1 MSTTTDLIDGQIAAY
16 RARNLDELLTYY
28 SADVVIRDADGNVL
42 LEREQAM
49 REFYGPLLRDGLK
62 PQVL

>member
-1 MSTTTDLIDGQIAAY
+1 MG
-16 RARNLDELLTYY
+16 RNLDEIFSHY
-28 SADVVIRDADGNVL
+28 SADAVIRDADGNVL